1 LQQRRKEIDM
11 QGTVVSNMNPD
22 TVRDSAAAA
31 SGKAHASID
40 RMTASAH
47 HAVDRMASAAATA
60 AERLS
65 GANTR
70 LSESTQE
77 WRDET
82 VDYVRAHPM
91 TAVGVAF
98 LVGFL
103 LSRLTRGR

>member
-1 LQQRRKEIDM
+1 
-11 QGTVVSNMNPD
+11 MNPD
-22 TVRDSAAAA
+22 TVRDSAANA

-40 RMTASAH
+40 RVTASAH
-47 HAVDRMASAAATA
+47 QAVDRMATAAASA
-60 AERLS
+60 AERLR

-70 LSESTQE
+70 FSASSQE

-82 VDYVRAHPM
+82 SEYVRAHPM

-98 LVGFL
+98 VVGFI